1 MTLNHQSINKNMR
14 LFFYNIL
21 LIPLFFF
28 GLTFTASGQCETDT
42 EPPVLTCL
50 NGLQTLEAATVFAQ
64 DFIATATDNCTAE
77 PSLSYG
83 LQLVDDFTG
92 TMPNELFIDFQEPG
106 IFSVYVWVAD
116 EQGNTTYCKTKLL
129 ISETIEVTGTIYYD
143 ENGDCNKGNDETGF
157 TQSVKIT
164 LLENGTPTYTIV
176 ETSNGG
182 VYNAKIIKPTATDAK
197 VEVQLLV
204 EEIASCQD
212 VYTYD
217 LGTNGTENVVLADIG
232 VQLTQG
238 CADLGVTVEALNGS
252 CTETGFYVIKFH
264 NGGSEVANPAI
275 QIDFSNTVNFNRIF
289 GTHAYQYVADSEA
302 NNAYTF
308 QINNLLPGADG
319 NIFISGQQV
328 CDFANQ
334 TQVINANISA
344 DNACANNWTGAKIE
358 ITQRCLGDEVEFKI
372 QNTGLEDMLEATQF
386 IVVEDV
392 LMRTDGNVQLD
403 AGQSET
409 LTFPA
414 NGSTFYVKANQVAN
428 YPWQATI
435 AKVSEGC
442 ATDASTIS
450 TGIVAQFPLEN
461 ATPHIDVDVVE
472 NNGPSYNTLVAL
484 PKGIGED
491 HIVAINTPI
500 EYAIEYANTNS
511 EVANNLTIAVAAS
524 QHLDLNSLKVTYAT
538 HPQYDLTVD
547 GQTLNFSFPNID
559 LVNSTVNKAEGSGLL
574 KFNLAQKAD
583 LPKATLIESKVTLT
597 IDGQE
602 IAGGRNANTFFHTV
616 GQLPFSTSVNNILT
630 EEIGVT
636 VYPNPFHQYTTFK
649 IDNPKS
655 LTLDFELY
663 NANGQLMHYR
673 SFNQNSFN
681 LQRNDLKNGFYF
693 YVVKHEGQSVGA
705 GKLFL
710 E

>member
-1 MTLNHQSINKNMR
+1 MTLNHQLINKKMR
-14 LFFYNIL
+14 LLFYNIFLFPIFL
-21 LIPLFFF
+21 L
-28 GLTFTASGQCETDT
+28 GLNPTAFSQCSTDS
-42 EPPVLTCL
+42 EPPVLDCL
-50 NGLQTLEAATVFAQ
+50 NGLQTIETNTVFAQ
-64 DFIATATDNCTAE
+64 DFIDAVTDNCTE
-77 PSLSYG
+77 ESNLTYG

-92 TMPNELFIDFQEPG
+92 MMPNELFIDFQEPG

-129 ISETIEVTGTIYYD
+129 ISETIDVEGTIYYD
-143 ENGDCNKGNDETGF
+143 ENGDCNKDINETGF
-157 TQSVKIT
+157 NQSVKIT
-164 LLENGTPTYTIV
+164 LIENGEPTYTTV

-182 VYNAKIIKPTATDAK
+182 AYKTKIIKPSAADAK
-197 VEVQLLV
+197 IEVRLLI
-204 EEIASCQD
+204 EEIASCQE

-217 LGTNGTENVVLADIG
+217 LGINGTENIILSDIG

-238 CADLGVTVEALNGS
+238 CADLGVTIEALDGS
-252 CTETGFYVIKFH
+252 CTEAGFYVINFY
-264 NGGSEVANPAI
+264 NGGNEVANPTI
-275 QIDFSNTVNFNRIF
+275 QVDFSNTVNFNRIF
-289 GTHAYQYVADSEA
+289 ATHAYQYAADSEA

-328 CDFANQ
+328 CDFVNQ
-334 TQVINANISA
+334 TQVINAQISA
-344 DNACANNWTGAKIE
+344 DNACANNWSGAKLE
-358 ITQRCLGDEVEFKI
+358 ITQKCLGDEVEFKI
-372 QNTGLEDMLEATQF
+372 HNTGQEDMLEAAQF

-392 LMRTDGNVQLD
+392 IMRTEGNVQLN
-403 AGQSET
+403 AGESET

-435 AKVSEGC
+435 AKTLEGC
-442 ATDASTIS
+442 TTDASTIS

-472 NNGPSYNTLVAL
+472 NNAQSYNTLVAL
-484 PKGIGED
+484 PKGVGED
-491 HIVAINTPI
+491 HIVTINTPI
-500 EYAIEYANTNS
+500 EYAIDYANTNN
-511 EVANNLTIAVAAS
+511 EIANDLTIAVEVS
-524 QHLDLNSLKVTYAT
+524 QNLDLSSLKVTYAT
-538 HPQYDLTVD
+538 HQQYDLTIE

-559 LVNSTVNKAEGSGLL
+559 LVNSAVNKTEGTGLL

-583 LPKATLIESKVTLT
+583 LPEATLIESKVTLT
-597 IDGQE
+597 INGKE
-602 IAGGRNANTFFHTV
+602 ISSDRNANTFFHTV
-616 GQLPFSTSVNNILT
+616 GQLAFSTSVEDILK
-630 EEIGVT
+630 EEIGLT
-636 VYPNPFHQYTTFK
+636 VYPNPFHQFTTFE
-649 IDNPKS
+649 IDNPKN

-663 NANGQLMHYR
+663 NANGQLLHYR
-673 SFNQNSFN
+673 SFNRNSFN